1 MKASAFVGVSVD
13 GFLARPDD
21 GLDFLETGEQEPHG
35 FNEFFRSVDALLI
48 GRRTYEVVLG
58 FGGWFYG
65 KKRVY
70 VLSSKP
76 LKPAPKKA
84 VVERLSGDPHQVVA
98 QLEARGAK
106 HVYVDGGQVIQSFL
120 RAGLIDRLI
129 LTRVPVLIGQ
139 GIPLFGPLSH
149 DIRLRAVKT
158 RQYKGGLVQTEY
170 EVLPRSARPARKPRR
185 R

>member
-1 MKASAFVGVSVD
+1 MKASVFVGASVD

-21 GLDFLETGEQEPHG
+21 SLDFLETGEQEPHG
-35 FNEFFRSVDALLI
+35 FNQFYASVDALVI

-58 FGGWFYG
+58 FGKWFYG
-65 KKRVY
+65 KKPVY

-98 QLEARGAK
+98 QLETRGVK
-106 HVYVDGGQVIQSFL
+106 HAYIDGGQVIQSFL
-120 RAGLIDRLI
+120 RAGLIQRLI
-129 LTRVPVLIGQ
+129 VTRVPVLIGQ
-139 GIPLFGPLSH
+139 GIPLFGALPRDVH
-149 DIRLRAVKT
+149 LRAVKT
-158 RQYKGGLVQTEY
+158 KQYQGGLVQTEY
-170 EVLPRSARPARKPRR
+170 QVVPAGARRTRKPRR